1 MKPLKL
7 EDMEPDL
14 EEKLE
19 QFARQQGM
27 PIERAALTLLRQAT
41 GLEAD
46 RPRGVIGNSMDHLIG
61 TWTAEEAE
69 EFDKAVEVFEQ
80 IAEIDESL
88 WT

>member
-19 QFARQQGM
+19 QLARQQGV

-46 RPRGVIGNSMDHLIG
+46 KPRGIVGNSMDHLIG

-69 EFDKAVEVFEQ
+69 EFNRSVEVFEQ
-80 IAEIDESL
+80 IDESL